1 MHTTAA
7 SIRALRTVALFTT
20 GVATY
25 SHTSSFVQLPGW
37 PRLLRAAQRLAESRA
52 MPRDAALQRRHP
64 APLRS

>member
-1 MHTTAA
+1 MHTTAS

-25 SHTSSFVQLPGW
+25 SQTSSVAQLPGW
-37 PRLLRAAQRLAESRA
+37 PRLLRAARRLAQSRDLA
-52 MPRDAALQRRHP
+52 SETPLERRP

>member
-25 SHTSSFVQLPGW
+25 SHTSAFAQLPGW

-52 MPRDAALQRRHP
+52 IPNERTLDRRP
-64 APLRS
+64 EPLRS